1 MVNAR
6 LPGRAASSSEDDSAY
21 ERRGLVRPSRRQF
34 LVTVR
39 TPCRDDDRVTTS
51 LTIWGLYVFL
61 PVTGT
66 PVKAYL
72 DWGVGFARLGEDL
85 ARALPL
91 RYDRR
96 PTPMQLPVR
105 GRYDMV
111 DVFGT
116 LEIPITIGTA
126 TKPVLFN
133 VVPGSELFLGE
144 EAIKSFNLSL
154 NLGTRTVRDDNNEV
168 LSRLPFPRYS

>member
-1 MVNAR
+1 MPR
-6 LPGRAASSSEDDSAY
+6 RAASSSGDDSAY
-21 ERRGLVRPSRRQF
+21 GRRELQRTGPRQF
-34 LVTVR
+34 MVTVR
-39 TPCRDDDRVTTS
+39 TPYREDDRVSTR
-51 LTIWGLYVFL
+51 LTVWGLYVFL

-66 PVKAYL
+66 PVMAYL
-72 DWGVGFARLGEDL
+72 DWLVGIARMGEDL

-96 PTPMQLPVR
+96 QTPMQMPLT

-116 LEIPITIGTA
+116 LEIPIAIGTV
-126 TKPVLFN
+126 TKPVLFY

-144 EAIKSFNLSL
+144 DAISDFKLSL
-154 NLGTRTVRDDNNEV
+154 NPGTRTVRDDDNAV
-168 LSRLPFPRYS
+168 ISRLPFPRYP